1 MDRILIEK
9 PLCLFLC
16 RAFQHKRTYQRTCG
30 VFLYRKNFFD
40 FLVYSQS
47 IAQKA
52 VLCEDKKMWMKLGIK
67 EIRQTSWNWRT
78 MLRELATENW
88 AVTISV
94 APSFSCKKEN
104 PHLMIPIMQGLPIKI
119 VPHTHIYMWLW
130 LKNQANFMQ
139 HGFFFCLQKPLHFQ
153 TNHIQ
158 HL

>member
-9 PLCLFLC
+9 PLCLFLS
-16 RAFQHKRTYQRTCG
+16 RAFQHKRTYQRTCA

-40 FLVYSQS
+40 FIVYSQS

-52 VLCEDKKMWMKLGIK
+52 VLCEDKKLWMKIGIK
-67 EIRQTSWNWRT
+67 EIRQTSRNWRT

-94 APSFSCKKEN
+94 APSFSCNKEN
-104 PHLMIPIMQGLPIKI
+104 PHLMIPIMQGLPSRSF
-119 VPHTHIYMWLW
+119 HTHVHVGLW
-130 LKNQANFMQ
+130 LKNQANFML